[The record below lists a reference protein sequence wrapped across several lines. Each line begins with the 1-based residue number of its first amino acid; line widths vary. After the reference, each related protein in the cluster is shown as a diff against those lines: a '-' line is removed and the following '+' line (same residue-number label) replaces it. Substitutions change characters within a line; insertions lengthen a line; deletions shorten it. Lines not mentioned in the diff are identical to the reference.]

1 MATQKS
7 GSRQGAK
14 HFREKRRP
22 LGRGASAGLLD
33 WLLIVWSRAKDQVPG
48 LKVKPPTENSRFVAD
63 PASVH
68 FSVVMPI
75 GKGGVTII
83 AFCGAATLSVR
94 DLNGKRAPHN
104 ERQCIS

>member
-33 WLLIVWSRAKDQVPG
+33 WLLIVWSRAKDQVPA
-48 LKVKPPTENSRFVAD
+48 LKVKPPTEYSRFVAD

-68 FSVVMPI
+68 FSVVMPA
-75 GKGGVTII
+75 GKGGVTISE
-83 AFCGAATLSVR
+83 FCAAANLPVLW
-94 DLNGKRAPHN
+94 LNGKGAPKTD
-104 ERQCIS
+104 EK